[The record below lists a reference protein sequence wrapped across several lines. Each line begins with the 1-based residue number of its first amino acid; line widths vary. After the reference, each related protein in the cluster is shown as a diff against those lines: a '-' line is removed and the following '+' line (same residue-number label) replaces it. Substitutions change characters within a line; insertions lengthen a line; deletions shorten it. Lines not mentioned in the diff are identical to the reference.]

1 MNEFSLIQRF
11 FTSGGVSRDDV
22 VLGVGDDGAVV
33 RCSPDQE
40 WVMTSDILLAGRHF
54 PKATTAYDVAYKA
67 LAVNLS
73 DLAAMGAEPAWA
85 SLQLVLPEAD
95 ERWLSDFARGFYE
108 LAKGYDLQL
117 VGGDTVRGPLAVG
130 LHLCGG
136 VPTGKALTRGG
147 AQSGDLIY
155 VTGSVG
161 DAALGLGILQ
171 GTIDLAQNHHPQLIH
186 RLNRPTPRVQEGIVL
201 RDRASAAIDLSD
213 GLVADLGHI
222 LSSSGVGAN
231 IELGR
236 VPVSDA
242 YEAYLQG
249 GGDWAFALS
258 HGDDYEL
265 CFTLPP
271 EHAVAVQEDFAS
283 LACPLRQ
290 IGTIEPGAGLRIRQ
304 MDGSLYRSDRRGFD
318 HFSQ

>member
-1 MNEFSLIQRF
+1 
-11 FTSGGVSRDDV
+11 
-22 VLGVGDDGAVV
+22 
-33 RCSPDQE
+33 
-40 WVMTSDILLAGRHF
+40 MTSDILLAGRHF

-95 ERWLSDFARGFYE
+95 EQWLSDFARGFYE
-108 LAKGYDLQL
+108 LAEIYGLQL

-130 LHLCGG
+130 VHLCGG
-136 VPTGKALTRGG
+136 VPTGKALTRAG
-147 AQSGDLIY
+147 ARSGDLIY

-161 DAALGLGILQ
+161 DAALGLGVLQ
-171 GTIDLAQNHHPQLIH
+171 GTISLAQDQHPQLIR
-186 RLNRPTPRVQEGIVL
+186 RLNRPTPRVQEGIAL

-222 LSSSGVGAN
+222 LSSSGVGAS

-236 VPVSDA
+236 VPVSGA

-271 EHAVAVQEDFAS
+271 EYAITVQEDFARV
-283 LACPLRQ
+283 ACPLRQ
-290 IGTIEPGAGLRIRQ
+290 IGTIESRAGLRIRQ
-304 MDGSLYRSDRRGFD
+304 MDGSLYHIDRQGFN
-318 HFSQ
+318 HFS